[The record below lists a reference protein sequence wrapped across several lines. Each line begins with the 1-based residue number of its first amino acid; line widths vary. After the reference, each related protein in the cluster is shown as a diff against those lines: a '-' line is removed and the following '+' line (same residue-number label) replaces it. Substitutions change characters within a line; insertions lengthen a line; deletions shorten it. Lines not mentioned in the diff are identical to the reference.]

1 MVDLIVA
8 LGTGLLAA
16 LQISFYI
23 TPKNRLAP
31 ALLALLAAGFT
42 LVYLRST
49 ENWARIAVAALAFS
63 TIIPLSILGF
73 KEKIYCKVYNIVV
86 HSVLNTLCLYLAGY
100 LVNVFIRDRAF
111 LPPEKLIPVLFL
123 TLATVWCVVMG
134 FMRKHKFTVMPFSE
148 DQYRRSL
155 ALLGLSYPPLLA
167 FTWGYLD
174 GAVLAL
180 REHLP
185 IVIIG
190 AYILMVVLI
199 LNSFLNSKIEHLNK
213 NTRAIVAIQSTL
225 LKRYM
230 EGLKQNQER
239 LRLLGHDQKHHLA
252 TARSL
257 LESGRTDRA
266 ISLLEDMDRDIKRY
280 TGPSFCGDAV
290 INAIL
295 LNGQSRAEELNIRFR
310 AEVRLEEPPALEDV
324 DLSALMLN
332 AIDNAVEGCAR
343 LPEGFEGFIRL
354 SLYTAGGFFVLKIE
368 NPIHENVNI
377 VNNRIATSKGIDE
390 NPHGIGLESIETIVR
405 RHNGKMVLEAGNGL
419 IKLQTVMENSP
430 GPPPDKA

>member
-1 MVDLIVA
+1 MVDVIVA

-23 TPKNRLAP
+23 TPKSRLVP
-31 ALLALLAAGFT
+31 VLLAGLAAGFT

-49 ENWARIAVAALAFS
+49 ENWARIAVAASAFA
-63 TIIPLSILGF
+63 TIIPLGIAGF

-86 HSVLNTLCLYLAGY
+86 HSVLNTICLYCATY
-100 LVNVFIRDRAF
+100 LVDVFIQDRTF
-111 LPPEKLIPVLFL
+111 LPPEKLIPILFL
-123 TLATVWCVVMG
+123 TLASVWCLVMY

-148 DQYRRSL
+148 DHYRNSFL
-155 ALLGLSYPPLLA
+155 ALALSYPPLLA

-174 GAVLAL
+174 SAVLTL
-180 REHLP
+180 KEHLP
-185 IVIIG
+185 IVIMA

-213 NTRAIVAIQSTL
+213 NTQAIVAIQSTL
-225 LKRYM
+225 LKKYM

-239 LRLLGHDQKHHLA
+239 LRILGHDQKHHVA

-257 LESGRTDRA
+257 LENGRTDRA
-266 ISLLEDMDRDIKRY
+266 IKLLNDMDRDIRKY
-280 TGPSFCGDAV
+280 TDPSFCDDPV

-295 LNGQSRAEELNIRFR
+295 LNGQSRAEELNIGFE
-310 AEVRLEEPPALEDV
+310 AEIRLEEPPVLGDI

-332 AIDNAVEGCAR
+332 AIDNAIEGCAR
-343 LPEGFEGFIRL
+343 LPDDFKGFIRL
-354 SLYTAGGFFVLKIE
+354 SLYTAGGFFVFKIE
-368 NPIHENVNI
+368 NPIHENVKI

-405 RHNGKMVLEAGNGL
+405 RHNGKMALEARSGL

-430 GPPPDKA
+430 GTPPDKA